1 MKKESDVFYK
11 EFVQFCFS
19 HRDISNASEFHE
31 NLGEI
36 LHPYGDLLVEMN
48 KMLHGDFQYEIPDE
62 SINAT
67 LKTSKQANPISIGKQ
82 RRKQAVI

>member
-1 MKKESDVFYK
+1 
-11 EFVQFCFS
+11 
-19 HRDISNASEFHE
+19 
-31 NLGEI
+31 

-62 SINAT
+62 SINTT
-67 LKTSKQANPISIGKQ
+67 LKTSKLANPVSSGKQ